1 MGKTLFRVGVVVAAL
16 LLGWLSIAVTIANA
30 TAANA
35 PSLAL
40 RLWPNHAVAEGRLA
54 DTLIAATPQTASGAQ
69 REQIARAAQAA
80 ARALQRNPTLPG
92 AARILAMQAAM
103 RGDDRQ
109 SDRLLDY
116 SAHMSRR
123 DIPTQF
129 WLLEKRVQANDVGGA
144 LAHFGIALQVAPST
158 RDVLFPVLS
167 SALSQRH
174 LRRPIAELAHRGDSW
189 RSDFLHYAGAN
200 ADPASAGSLF
210 LTLAAL
216 GTPPSAAH
224 LGGLIERLVNAG
236 NFAGAA
242 RLYAIADRGWHLGDP
257 AAQLDG
263 AFARAGDLPPF
274 GWELNQNVAWRGPRP
289 DQAGNEA
296 LLINLPETGE
306 DWAARKLIIVPPG
319 AYRLAGAYGVFEGS
333 PGRLRVEI
341 ACSRGGTV
349 VASLGSGPG
358 RGALDGTIN
367 IPASCTQQWLT
378 VQAAGSDAGAGKMWL
393 DDLRLA
399 RADGRARQAT
409 AASTRSGT

>member
-1 MGKTLFRVGVVVAAL
+1 LSTTLARVGVVAAAL
-16 LLGWLSIAVTIANA
+16 LLGWLSIAVTLANA

-40 RLWPNHAVAEGRLA
+40 RLWPDHAAAEARLA
-54 DTLIAATPQTASGAQ
+54 DTMIAATPQTASAEQ
-69 REQIARAAQAA
+69 RAQIARAALEA
-80 ARALQRNPTLPG
+80 ARALRRNPTLPG
-92 AARILAMQAAM
+92 AARILAMEAAM
-103 RGDDRQ
+103 RGDERQ
-109 SDRLLDY
+109 SDRLLEY
-116 SAHMSRR
+116 SARMSRR

-144 LAHFGIALQVAPST
+144 LSHFGIALQVAPST
-158 RDVLFPVLS
+158 REVLFPVLS

-189 RSDFLHYAGAN
+189 RSDFLYYTGAN

-216 GTPPSAAH
+216 GTPPSADH
-224 LGGLIERLVNAG
+224 LSGLIERLVNAG

-242 RLYAIADRGWHLGDP
+242 RLYALADRGWRLGDP

-263 AFARAGDLPPF
+263 AFARTGDLPPF

-289 DQAGNEA
+289 DQSGNNA
-296 LLINLPETGE
+296 LLINLPESGE
-306 DWAARKLIIVPPG
+306 DWAARKLLLLSPG
-319 AYRLAGAYGVFEGS
+319 DYRLAGGYGVFEGS
-333 PGRLRVEI
+333 PGRLRVDL

-349 VASLGSGPG
+349 VATLGSGTG
-358 RGALDGTIN
+358 RGAGALEGTLR
-367 IPASCTQQWLT
+367 IPAGCTQQWLT
-378 VQAAGSDAGAGKMWL
+378 IEAAGADGGASGKMWL

-399 RADGRARQAT
+399 RAGR
-409 AASTRSGT
+409 